1 MSLDAADAAHSLAPW
16 PKGQFSG
23 PGTADSVVAF
33 QPAPIGTYLAARY
46 PEKLR
51 QLQDQWWVEA
61 AKYNVLPLDW
71 RAGIR
76 MNDEAMGRPSLT
88 RGRTKMEYFAG
99 MTGLPDAA
107 PAVLNKSWTITAEV
121 DLPDAKTNGMI
132 VTDGGGMGKGGTVTL
147 TANGKKVAEGRLART
162 VPNKLSICE
171 GLDIGMDNGSPV
183 DFTYKMPFAFTGKIE
198 KVTIE
203 LKPEVAKAPRAG
215 RRRRAASPRGAG
227 GGGARGARLTRQSG
241 GRVAASRRPRL
252 NAAWRSIPPRSRFRI
267 QGSRRRTPGLS
278 PGCPGEKFR

>member
-1 MSLDAADAAHSLAPW
+1 
-16 PKGQFSG
+16 
-23 PGTADSVVAF
+23 
-33 QPAPIGTYLAARY
+33 
-46 PEKLR
+46 
-51 QLQDQWWVEA
+51 
-61 AKYNVLPLDW
+61 
-71 RAGIR
+71 
-76 MNDEAMGRPSLT
+76 
-88 RGRTKMEYFAG
+88 
-99 MTGLPDAA
+99 
-107 PAVLNKSWTITAEV
+107 VLNKSWTITAEV

-215 RRRRAASPRGAG
+215 RRRRAAPEAA
-227 GGGARGARLTRQSG
+227 AR
-241 GRVAASRRPRL
+241 AAH
-252 NAAWRSIPPRSRFRI
+252 A
-267 QGSRRRTPGLS
+267 
-278 PGCPGEKFR
+278 